1 MPSNLHSARHPDWIM
16 LMVVFNQNTG
26 TSNKLSFYW
35 SFNLNQRRSIKEKIS
50 DLELFKA
57 KVYNNEVIPGR
68 RLWDQ
73 FGSDEEEED
82 ELD

>member
-1 MPSNLHSARHPDWIM
+1 MAYRYEILGSVFATSFI
-16 LMVVFNQNTG
+16 VFNVTKHLYNMDH
-26 TSNKLSFYW
+26 KL
-35 SFNLNQRRSIKEKIS
+35 NLLDQQILSIKEKIS

-73 FGSDEEEED
+73 FGSEDEDDD